1 MFKSKIYFAGKIG
14 KNDWRHSLV
23 PSLSGRR
30 WEDGAIETTHFVY
43 TGPFFV
49 SCDHGCNH
57 VANSHGAA
65 AGYFSGE
72 SPYTQHTV
80 ISNNNASLEQ
90 ADLVFAYITAVD
102 CYGTLIEMGSAFR
115 AGQQVVIAFAP
126 RIPYGDFWYGAQ
138 QARSVYHN
146 VNESELPELLAKELG
161 SLK

>member
-1 MFKSKIYFAGKIG
+1 MSKSKIYFAGKIG

-23 PSLSGRR
+23 PSLRGRR
-30 WEDGAIETTHFVY
+30 WKDGTIDTAHFVY

-72 SPYTQHTV
+72 SPYTQHLV

-90 ADLVFAYITAVD
+90 ADLVLAYITAVD
-102 CYGTLIEMGSAFR
+102 CYGTLIEIGSALR

-126 RIPYGDFWYGAQ
+126 GIPYNDFWYGTQ
-138 QARSVYHN
+138 QARRVYYD
-146 VNESELPELLAKELG
+146 VNESDLPELITKELG
-161 SLK
+161 LLK